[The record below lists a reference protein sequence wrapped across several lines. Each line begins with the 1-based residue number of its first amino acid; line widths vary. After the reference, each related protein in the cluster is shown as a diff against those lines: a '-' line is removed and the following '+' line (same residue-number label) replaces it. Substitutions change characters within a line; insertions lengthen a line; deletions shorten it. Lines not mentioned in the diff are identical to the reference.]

1 MAISASSSSG
11 GPSAAAGCRRSRG
24 GGGGVTFSAAAAED
38 RSGDD
43 GENDAASTPLNKS
56 APPSLRSD
64 ALVCLR
70 DDHYLQR
77 LHIAINHW
85 QLCSWDELNDA

>member
-11 GPSAAAGCRRSRG
+11 GPAAAGCRRNRG
-24 GGGGVTFSAAAAED
+24 GGSVTFSAAAAED

-43 GENDAASTPLNKS
+43 ADGENDASSTPLNKS

-64 ALVCLR
+64 ALAACSCL
-70 DDHYLQR
+70 
-77 LHIAINHW
+77 AV
-85 QLCSWDELNDA
+85 A